1 MAVEAVAGTPA
12 VEVAGSDEGARPT
25 EYLPLRQLVQ
35 LSVYWFG
42 INSIMGGLGVVVQ
55 KRIPALVAAPW
66 DGPAIAFQSIVTM
79 IMAAAIQP
87 TIGMISDHT
96 ISRWGRRKPYIAIGA
111 TLDVLFLIGIGL
123 SNSYLTLVTFLV
135 AVQFSS
141 NFAQGPFQGYV
152 PDLVPQ
158 KQVALASALVGIMQT
173 AGFVLGTIV
182 ITYGVTSN
190 DYLIPLVFLGIIEFA
205 TAIGTIL
212 WVREGRAARDRGGRS
227 WGQIARSAWGMDIL
241 AERSFL
247 NLVISR
253 LMFLAGIN
261 MLLGFYILFMER
273 ALGLTSEQET
283 FWIPVTAG
291 TVALLTLLSTIPS
304 ARLSD
309 RVGRKPVIYAA
320 CAIGALGMGVTAIAP
335 SIEVFVAGVIAIG
348 VASGTFLAVD
358 WALMTDIIPKAA
370 SGRYMGI
377 SNIAVV
383 AGGPFASVIG
393 GTLLGGLRGRNRFVR
408 PRCLLPPPRRRATAR
423 AARRRARRVRVTAA
437 MPPGASDPPD
447 HRGSHDRAGRSVN
460 SRATCL
466 QEPRA
471 AT

>member
-1 MAVEAVAGTPA
+1 MNVAVDTVEAVALAGVSPA
-12 VEVAGSDEGARPT
+12 ADADAGARPT
-25 EYLPLRQLVQ
+25 ERLPLRQLFQ
-35 LSVYWFG
+35 LSIYWFG

-55 KRIPALVAAPW
+55 KRIPALVPAPW
-66 DGPAIAFQSIVTM
+66 DGPAIALQSVVTM
-79 IMAAAIQP
+79 IMAALIQP
-87 TIGMISDHT
+87 TVGMLSDYT
-96 ISRWGRRKPYIAIGA
+96 VSRWGRRKPYIAIGA
-111 TLDVLFLIGIGL
+111 TLDVLFLIGVGL
-123 SNSYLTLVTFLV
+123 SNSYLALVTFLV

-158 KQVALASALVGIMQT
+158 RQVALASALVGIMQT

-182 ITYGVTSN
+182 ITYGVTTD
-190 DYLIPLVFLGIIEFA
+190 DYLLPLVFLGIVELA
-205 TAIGTIL
+205 TGIGTIL
-212 WVREGRAARDRGGRS
+212 WVREGRRARDREGRS
-227 WGQIARSAWGMDIL
+227 WRQIARSAWGTDIL

-253 LMFLAGIN
+253 LLFIAGIN

-273 ALGLTSEQET
+273 SLLLGTDQQGL
-283 FWIPVTAG
+283 WIPVTSG
-291 TVALLTLLSTIPS
+291 LVALLTLISTIPS

-320 CAIGALGMGVTAIAP
+320 CAIGAVGMAVSAIAP
-335 SIEVFVAGVIAIG
+335 SIEVFVVGVVAIG

-358 WALMTDIIPKAA
+358 WALMTDIIPKAS

-393 GTLLGGLRGRNRFVR
+393 GTLLYFFGGEVR
-408 PRCLLPPPRRRATAR
+408 S
-423 AARRRARRVRVTAA
+423 
-437 MPPGASDPPD
+437 GD
-447 HRGSHDRAGRSVN
+447 G
-460 SRATCL
+460 
-466 QEPRA
+466 PRA
-471 AT
+471 AFAAAIGLFLLAAFYLRRVDATPRGGHPSDEVVLPAV

>member
-1 MAVEAVAGTPA
+1 
-12 VEVAGSDEGARPT
+12 
-25 EYLPLRQLVQ
+25 
-35 LSVYWFG
+35 
-42 INSIMGGLGVVVQ
+42 
-55 KRIPALVAAPW
+55 
-66 DGPAIAFQSIVTM
+66 
-79 IMAAAIQP
+79 MAAAIQP

-111 TLDVLFLIGIGL
+111 TLDVLFLLGIGL

-158 KQVALASALVGIMQT
+158 KQVAFASALVGIMQT
-173 AGFVLGTIV
+173 AGFVLGTVV
-182 ITYGVTSN
+182 ITYGVTSG
-190 DYLIPLVFLGIIEFA
+190 DYLLPLVFLGLIELA
-205 TAIGTIL
+205 TAVGTIL
-212 WVREGRAARDRGGRS
+212 WVREGRAARDRGGRT
-227 WGQIARSAWGMDIL
+227 WRQIARSAWGTDIL
-241 AERSFL
+241 AEKSFL
-247 NLVISR
+247 NLVLSR

-273 ALGLTSEQET
+273 ALGFTSEEEG
-283 FWIPVTAG
+283 FWIPFTSA
-291 TVALLTLLSTIPS
+291 TVALLTLISTIPS
-304 ARLSD
+304 AKLSD

-320 CAIGALGMGVTAIAP
+320 CAIGALGMAVSAVAP
-335 SIEVFVAGVIAIG
+335 SIEIFVLGVVGIG

-393 GTLLGGLRGRNRFVR
+393 GTLIFFFGGEVR
-408 PRCLLPPPRRRATAR
+408 S
-423 AARRRARRVRVTAA
+423 
-437 MPPGASDPPD
+437 GD
-447 HRGSHDRAGRSVN
+447 G
-460 SRATCL
+460 
-466 QEPRA
+466 PRA
-471 AT
+471 AFAAAIALFVMAAFYLRRVDARPRELRTHELVATA

>member
-1 MAVEAVAGTPA
+1 MAVEVVTGVPPVEAVIGAGA
-12 VEVAGSDEGARPT
+12 DEGARPT
-25 EYLPLRQLVQ
+25 EVLPLRQLLQ

-55 KRIPALVAAPW
+55 KQIPALVAAPW
-66 DGPAIAFQSIVTM
+66 DGPAIAFQSVVTM
-79 IMAAAIQP
+79 LMAAAIQP
-87 TIGMISDHT
+87 TIGMLSDHT

-111 TLDVLFLIGIGL
+111 TLDVLFLIGIGM
-123 SNSYLTLVTFLV
+123 SNSYLALVTFLI

-141 NFAQGPFQGYV
+141 NFAQGPFQGYI

-173 AGFVLGTIV
+173 GGFVLGTIV
-182 ITYGVTSN
+182 ITYGVTSGE
-190 DYLIPLVFLGIIEFA
+190 YLLPLVFLGLIELA

-227 WGQIARSAWGMDIL
+227 WRQIARSAWATDIL
-241 AERSFL
+241 AEKSFL
-247 NLVISR
+247 NLVVSR

-273 ALGLTSEQET
+273 SLGLTTEQEGM
-283 FWIPVTAG
+283 WIPVTSG
-291 TVALLTLLSTIPS
+291 TVALLTLISTIPS

-320 CAIGALGMGVTAIAP
+320 CAIGALGMAIVAIAP
-335 SIEVFVAGVIAIG
+335 SIQVFVLGVIAIG

-393 GTLLGGLRGRNRFVR
+393 GTLIFFFGGDVR
-408 PRCLLPPPRRRATAR
+408 S
-423 AARRRARRVRVTAA
+423 
-437 MPPGASDPPD
+437 GD
-447 HRGSHDRAGRSVN
+447 G
-460 SRATCL
+460 
-466 QEPRA
+466 PRA
-471 AT
+471 AFAAAIALFALAAFYLRRVDARPREERAESLVAAA

>member
-1 MAVEAVAGTPA
+1 MAVEVVAGAPPVGSA
-12 VEVAGSDEGARPT
+12 AAGSQEGARPT
-25 EYLPLRQLVQ
+25 EILPLRQLLQ

-55 KRIPALVAAPW
+55 KRIPALVQAPW
-66 DGPAIAFQSIVTM
+66 DGPAIAFQSVVTM
-79 IMAAAIQP
+79 LMAAAIQP
-87 TIGMISDHT
+87 TIGMLSDHT

-111 TLDVLFLIGIGL
+111 TLDVLFLIAIGL
-123 SNSYLTLVTFLV
+123 SSSYLALVTFLV

-158 KQVALASALVGIMQT
+158 KQVALASGLVGIMQT

-182 ITYGVTSN
+182 ITYGVTSG
-190 DYLIPLVFLGIIEFA
+190 DYLVPLVFLGLIELS

-227 WGQIARSAWGMDIL
+227 WRQIARSAWGTDIL
-241 AERSFL
+241 AENSFL
-247 NLVISR
+247 NLVLSR
-253 LMFLAGIN
+253 FMFLAGIN

-273 ALGLTSEQET
+273 SLGFTSDQEG
-283 FWIPVTAG
+283 FWIPVTSG

-320 CAIGALGMGVTAIAP
+320 CAIGAVGMAVTAIAP
-335 SIEVFVAGVIAIG
+335 SIEVFVLGVIAIG

-393 GTLLGGLRGRNRFVR
+393 GTLIFLFGG
-408 PRCLLPPPRRRATAR
+408 
-423 AARRRARRVRVTAA
+423 
-437 MPPGASDPPD
+437 DI
-447 HRGSHDRAGRSVN
+447 RSGDG
-460 SRATCL
+460 
-466 QEPRA
+466 PRA
-471 AT
+471 AFAAAIVLFVLAAFYLRRVDARPRELPAAALAGAT

>member
-1 MAVEAVAGTPA
+1 MAIETAV
-12 VEVAGSDEGARPT
+12 SDRPT
-25 EYLPLRQLVQ
+25 ERLPMRQLLQ
-35 LSVYWFG
+35 LSVYWLG

-55 KRIPALVAAPW
+55 KRIPALVPAPW
-66 DGPAIAFQSIVTM
+66 DGPAIALQSVLTM

-87 TIGMISDHT
+87 TIGVLSDHT

-111 TLDVLFLIGIGL
+111 TLDLLFLFGIGTA
-123 SNSYLTLVTFLV
+123 NGYIALVAFLV
-135 AVQFSS
+135 AIQFSS
-141 NFAQGPFQGYV
+141 NFAQGPFQGLV

-158 KQVALASALVGIMQT
+158 RQVAFASALVGIMQT
-173 AGFVLGTIV
+173 GGFVLGTVV

-190 DYLIPLVFLGIIEFA
+190 DYLLPLLFLGGIQLA
-205 TAIGTIL
+205 TAIGTLL
-212 WVREGRAARDRGGRS
+212 WVKEKRAPTDRQGRS
-227 WGQIARSAWGMDIL
+227 WAAIARSAWGTDIL
-241 AERSFL
+241 REKSFL

-253 LMFLAGIN
+253 LMFIAGIN

-273 ALGLTSEQET
+273 SLGMDSGQQG

-291 TVALLTLLSTIPS
+291 TVALLTLIATIPS

-320 CAIGALGMGVTAIAP
+320 CAIGGLGMAVTAFAP
-335 SIEVFVAGVIAIG
+335 SIEVFVVGVIAIG

-358 WALMTDIIPKAA
+358 WALMTDIIPKSA

-393 GTLLGGLRGRNRFVR
+393 GGLLYFVGGEVR
-408 PRCLLPPPRRRATAR
+408 
-423 AARRRARRVRVTAA
+423 
-437 MPPGASDPPD
+437 S
-447 HRGSHDRAGRSVN
+447 GSG
-460 SRATCL
+460 
-466 QEPRA
+466 PRA
-471 AT
+471 AFAAAIALFALAAFFLRRVDARPREERLLDEAAAAAPV